1 MNILVKKLIRDYVYQ
16 AETLEDI
23 ENISSIAEGEF
34 RDAMTQ
40 HNREALQALAAPEG
54 GVPNPI
60 EEDEQIHFDDKAFKK
75 IFRKLAIKCHPD
87 KLTED
92 LADREIKFLKKCY
105 ENITKANDTY
115 DWGLLLKVALE
126 LDVEIE
132 DIPEESIENIK
143 ENIESIKSKIL
154 RYEDSLAYQ
163 WYTMSNESSKNMY
176 LEACAA
182 MFMKSLGKG

>member
-16 AETLEDI
+16 SETLEDI

-34 RDAMTQ
+34 RDAMNE

-87 KLTED
+87 KLTSD
-92 LADREIKFLKKCY
+92 LSDREADFLKKCY

-126 LDVEIE
+126 LNVEIE

-143 ENIESIKSKIL
+143 ENIDNLKSKIEK
-154 RYEDSLAYQ
+154 YEASMAYQ
-163 WYTMSNESSKNMY
+163 WYSLGDPRAKENY
-176 LEACAA
+176 LETCASI
-182 MFMKSLGKG
+182 FMKSLGKG